1 MRQALVSETLQ
12 MCIKHSA
19 FKHHCNYICRMRGQ
33 WEVRIANVCKK
44 SDDLGRYPEHLGFQ
58 FERWV
63 FIGKTHFLDSLQTVW
78 SGNTPLFKDL
88 NAFSCM
94 EKQHFRNC
102 VIPPLSAAKD
112 TVPGKGASPG
122 RQLSRTSVALLALP
136 AGGQQS
142 LDGPWVCK
150 SSGVGC
156 SYQEFISFSSI
167 LLKARKKACVG
178 KSSCSP
184 FLSQPPPSGFVSA
197 SRRQSC

>member
-19 FKHHCNYICRMRGQ
+19 FKHHCTYICRMRGQ

-58 FERWV
+58 FERC
-63 FIGKTHFLDSLQTVW
+63 FFNRKDSFPGQLANSMVW
-78 SGNTPLFKDL
+78 KHSSLKDL

-102 VIPPLSAAKD
+102 IIPPLSAAKD
-112 TVPGKGASPG
+112 TIPGKGASPG

-136 AGGQQS
+136 ARGQQS
-142 LDGPWVCK
+142 LDGP
-150 SSGVGC
+150 
-156 SYQEFISFSSI
+156 
-167 LLKARKKACVG
+167 
-178 KSSCSP
+178 
-184 FLSQPPPSGFVSA
+184 
-197 SRRQSC
+197 